1 MKVLVTGAFGTL
13 GGSAVDAIAGRGHA
27 VKTLDLPTRAA
38 RKTAAR
44 LGGKIEA
51 VWGDV
56 RNKGDVERAVRGA
69 DAVVHLAFVLPPR
82 SERDPAFAETVNVG
96 GTRNVLEATAA
107 GERFVTIVFAS
118 TFCVHG
124 ITQDREPPLR
134 AGDPLRPNTSYTRHK
149 VEAERLIRESGL
161 RWSILRFGVV
171 LPARLGGKLEPCI
184 FDIPAETRY
193 ECIHPADAG
202 EAIVSCL
209 EAKAARGRIFMI
221 GGGKTCQVRYG
232 DLINRSLEAVGL
244 APLPEKLFS
253 PTPLHGGDWMDT
265 DESQA
270 ILRYQSRSFDDYL
283 RDMKARAGLLR
294 PLLVL
299 LRPLV
304 RRWMAG
310 KSPYR

>member
-1 MKVLVTGAFGTL
+1 MNVLVTGAFGTL
-13 GGSAVDAIAGRGHA
+13 GGSAIDAIAGRGHA
-27 VKTLDLPTRAA
+27 VRTLDLPTRAA
-38 RKTAAR
+38 RKAAGR

-56 RNKGDVERAVRGA
+56 RDRDDVEGAVRGA

-82 SERDPAFAETVNVG
+82 SETDPAFAETVNVG
-96 GTRNVLEATAA
+96 GTRNVLEAMGAREKPA
-107 GERFVTIVFAS
+107 TIVFAS

-124 ITQDREPPLR
+124 ITQDREPPLH

-149 VEAERLIRESGL
+149 VEAERLIGESGL

-171 LPARLGGKLEPCI
+171 LPARLEGKLEPAI

-202 EAIVSCL
+202 EAIASCL
-209 EAKAARGRIFMI
+209 ETESARGRILLV
-221 GGGKTCQVRYG
+221 GGGKTCQVIYG

-244 APLPEKLFS
+244 APLPAGIFS
-253 PTPLHGGDWMDT
+253 PRPLHGGDWMDT

-270 ILRYQSRSFDDYL
+270 LLRYQSRSFDDYL
-283 RDMKARAGLLR
+283 RDMRARAGLLR
-294 PLLVL
+294 PILTLLS
-299 LRPLV
+299 PLA
-304 RRWMAG
+304 RRWMAV

>member
-13 GGSAVDAIAGRGHA
+13 GGSAVAAIAGRGHA
-27 VKTLDLPTRAA
+27 VRTLDLPTRAA
-38 RKTAAR
+38 RKAAGR
-44 LGGKIEA
+44 LGAKIEA
-51 VWGDV
+51 AWGDV
-56 RNKGDVERAVRGA
+56 RDKGDVLRSVRGA

-96 GTRNVLEATAA
+96 GTRNLLEAMS
-107 GERFVTIVFAS
+107 GRERPATIVFAS

-124 ITQDREPPLR
+124 ITQDRPPPLR
-134 AGDPLRPNTSYTRHK
+134 AGDPLGPNTSYTRHK

-171 LPARLGGKLEPCI
+171 LPARLDGKLEPSI

-202 EAIVSCL
+202 EAIASCL
-209 EAKAARGRIFMI
+209 ETEAARGRIFMI

-232 DLINRSLEAVGL
+232 DMINRSLEAVGL
-244 APLPEKLFS
+244 APLPDGLFS

-270 ILRYQSRSFDDYL
+270 ILRYQSRTFDDYL
-283 RDMKARAGLLR
+283 RYMRARAGLLR
-294 PLLVL
+294 PLLTL
-299 LRPLV
+299 LRPLA
-304 RRWMAG
+304 RRWIAG

>member
-1 MKVLVTGAFGTL
+1 MKVLITGAFGTL
-13 GGSAVDAIAGRGHA
+13 GGSAVDAIAGRGHR
-27 VKTLDLPTRAA
+27 VRTLDLPTRAA
-38 RKTAAR
+38 RRAAVR

-56 RNKGDVERAVRGA
+56 RSRDDVERAVRDT

-82 SERDPAFAETVNVG
+82 SETDPAAAEAVNVG
-96 GTRNVLEATAA
+96 GTRNVLEAMGAREKPA
-107 GERFVTIVFAS
+107 TIVFAS

-134 AGDPLRPNTSYTRHK
+134 AADPLRPNTSYTRHK

-161 RWSILRFGVV
+161 SWSILRFGVV
-171 LPARLGGKLEPCI
+171 LPARLGGKLEPWI

-202 EAIVSCL
+202 EAIASCL
-209 EAKAARGRIFMI
+209 ETEAARGKILLV

-232 DLINRSLEAVGL
+232 DMINRSLEAVGL
-244 APLPEKLFS
+244 APLPVGLFS

-265 DESQA
+265 EESQA
-270 ILRYQSRSFDDYL
+270 ILRYQSRTFDDYL
-283 RDMKARAGLLR
+283 RDMRTRAGLLR
-294 PLLVL
+294 PLLTL
-299 LRPLV
+299 LRPLA
-304 RRWMAG
+304 RRWIAG